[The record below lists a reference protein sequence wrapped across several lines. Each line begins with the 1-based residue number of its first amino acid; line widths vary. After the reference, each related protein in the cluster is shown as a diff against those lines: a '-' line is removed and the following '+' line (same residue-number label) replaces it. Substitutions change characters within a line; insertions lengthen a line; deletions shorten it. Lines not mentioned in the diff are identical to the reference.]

1 MMMMFLLQVTKERD
15 IVGAQ
20 LVRRNDEVSL
30 LYDKINIIQTALRSG
45 NAQYQQRL
53 EDIRLLKL
61 ELRNLRRTNNILTK
75 KNDTSDDLRYD
86 KQKRLL
92 DVAKTCRSWLN
103 ANIYTRNKKFL
114 TLIRRVNKA
123 FRAHSRNVDV

>member
-92 DVAKTCRSWLN
+92 DVAKTCRS
-103 ANIYTRNKKFL
+103 
-114 TLIRRVNKA
+114 
-123 FRAHSRNVDV
+123 

>member
-1 MMMMFLLQVTKERD
+1 MMFLLQVTKERD

-92 DVAKTCRSWLN
+92 DVAKTCRS
-103 ANIYTRNKKFL
+103 
-114 TLIRRVNKA
+114 
-123 FRAHSRNVDV
+123 